1 VILLGA
7 GSTAAVALHAAL
19 QLFGTARVGLLTRPS
34 MGWRQD
40 SEARAIIRRLVRSVG
55 VAAWPAA
62 AMYVLLALAG
72 TVPGGVFVVQLSHTM
87 LFSLSY
93 VSARAVCMAA
103 LPGLSHAA
111 HREDAATFGSAWR
124 QGLSYTVTA
133 SLPLLVLLGLLS
145 APAANILANGEL
157 RHAALIGPLATC
169 LVVVAI
175 AQLVSGLYDIGRQAL
190 FARLDD
196 RIPRRASEVA
206 FGVILVAAAAALLL
220 PADGSRLI
228 WLVVAILAGE
238 LAAAGTVLSR
248 LRRTIRPER
257 FLEPRAVVAA
267 LVATLALVPVA
278 AAMWW
283 IRQLDAGDRL
293 ADLALLAVGGVVGL
307 GVYALVLRVAT
318 RRIGGESRPTPP
330 ALAWRDPRILIL
342 RRRRSRSCLR

>member
-1 VILLGA
+1 
-7 GSTAAVALHAAL
+7 
-19 QLFGTARVGLLTRPS
+19 
-34 MGWRQD
+34 
-40 SEARAIIRRLVRSVG
+40 
-55 VAAWPAA
+55 
-62 AMYVLLALAG
+62 
-72 TVPGGVFVVQLSHTM
+72 M

-278 AAMWW
+278 AAMCW

-330 ALAWRDPRILIL
+330 ALQGATPE
-342 RRRRSRSCLR
+342 SSF